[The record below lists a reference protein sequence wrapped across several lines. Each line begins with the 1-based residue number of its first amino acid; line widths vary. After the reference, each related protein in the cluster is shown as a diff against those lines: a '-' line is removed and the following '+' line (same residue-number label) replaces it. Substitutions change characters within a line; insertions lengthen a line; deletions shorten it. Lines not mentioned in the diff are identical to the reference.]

1 MANLKEFN
9 FRHQTAAPLESHRPL
24 ASTCPGL
31 PRASELASCS
41 QREEEED
48 GEIISGGL
56 AGMQGGRWL
65 KTSKQNSLSTRRVTL
80 VRLRPRGGS
89 MASK

>member
-9 FRHQTAAPLESHRPL
+9 FRHQTAAPLESQHPSRLRELSQL
-24 ASTCPGL
+24 AS
-31 PRASELASCS
+31 S
-41 QREEEED
+41 QKEEEE
-48 GEIISGGL
+48 EIMSAA

-65 KTSKQNSLSTRRVTL
+65 KTSKQNSLSSRRVTL

>member
-9 FRHQTAAPLESHRPL
+9 FRHQTAAPLESHHHSWL
-24 ASTCPGL
+24 HMFGA
-31 PRASELASCS
+31 PRASELASS
-41 QREEEED
+41 QREEEE
-48 GEIISGGL
+48 EIISEA
-56 AGMQGGRWL
+56 AGMRGGRWL